1 MRQKIKLIYS
11 VIVFLTLAL
20 VSCDDS
26 DDGTSTEVSSEEKR
40 VYFNAEDVEVDR
52 SSAEPFTVEVRYEG
66 PKTDENIEV
75 SYTVNFPNENNA
87 VEGEDFLLPKTGSFT
102 IEKGKAITKVV
113 LLQQVINNENAD
125 QNRSM
130 SFELQAKD
138 GIEIGN
144 SSNTGNAVTL
154 TFGPTI
160 VIDPNDPED
169 FIGDKK
175 FRFPVGT
182 STFQIPYFSNSEDIT
197 NTSNEAITTAIIA
210 VHGSGHNAKGQF
222 ENISLAAQVENSNL
236 DTLLLIAPQFIGDE
250 EVGEFLL
257 DEEHVFWEDSW
268 RIGDNSAE
276 ETGDVSSFT
285 IMDSLMVTLAKYPNL
300 KKIVLAG
307 HSAGAQFTC
316 RYSAS
321 TPIVDEL
328 EEKGIDLKFVPVNP
342 GTYTY
347 MDDKRKVLGT
357 ESTFEVPFS
366 FTIDAC
372 SDYNEYPW
380 GLEDLNPYLDVVGAD
395 GIRDRLKT
403 RNVTYLI
410 GQNDND
416 PTPEETSINEQCES
430 ILQGR
435 DRFERATN
443 YFDHLLDFYG
453 PEIME
458 NQKILVVPGAGHSST
473 VIYPSEIGRQNIFRN

>member
-1 MRQKIKLIYS
+1 MKQKIKLIYTA
-11 VIVFLTLAL
+11 IAFLAL
-20 VSCDDS
+20 AMVACDD
-26 DDGTSTEVSSEEKR
+26 DDEGTMMQVSSEERR
-40 VYFNAEDVEVDR
+40 VYFTTDNAVVNR
-52 SSAEPFTVEVRYEG
+52 SNSEPFMVELRYEG
-66 PKTDENIEV
+66 PKTDENIEIAYSV
-75 SYTVNFPNENNA
+75 SFPNENNA
-87 VEGEDFLLPKTGSFT
+87 VEGEDFILPKSGSFI
-102 IEKGKAITKVV
+102 IEKGEAITRVV
-113 LLQQVINNENAD
+113 LLQQVINREDRNE
-125 QNRSM
+125 NRSM
-130 SFELQAKD
+130 VFELQTKE
-138 GIEIGN
+138 GIVIGN
-144 SSNTGNAVTL
+144 SASGGTKITL
-154 TFGPTI
+154 TFGPT
-160 VIDPNDPED
+160 VAIDPNDPED

-182 STFQIPYFSNSEDIT
+182 STFQIPYFSNSEDIM
-197 NTSNEAITTAIIA
+197 NTDNMAITTAVIA

-222 ENISLAAQVENSNL
+222 ENITLAAQVENSNL

-257 DEEHVFWEDSW
+257 DEAHVFWEDSW
-268 RIGDNSAE
+268 RVGDNSVE
-276 ETGDVSSFT
+276 ERGNVSSFT

-316 RYSAS
+316 RYSAT

-328 EEKGIDLKFVPVNP
+328 EVKGIDLKFVPVNP

-347 MDDKRKVLGT
+347 MDDKRKALGT
-357 ESTFEVPFS
+357 ENTFEVPLS
-366 FTIDAC
+366 FTIEAC
-372 SDYNEYPW
+372 SDYNIYPW
-380 GLEDLNPYLDVVGAD
+380 GLEDLNPYLDAVGAD

-435 DRFERATN
+435 DRFERAIN